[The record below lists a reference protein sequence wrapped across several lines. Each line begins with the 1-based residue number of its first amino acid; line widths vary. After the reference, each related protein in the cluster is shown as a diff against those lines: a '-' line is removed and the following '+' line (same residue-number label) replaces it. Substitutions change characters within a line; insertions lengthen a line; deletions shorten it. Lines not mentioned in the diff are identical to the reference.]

1 VNTIDNSIMTDHY
14 YAVIMA
20 GGGGTRLWP
29 LSRKTNPKQM
39 LPLMGERS
47 LFQIAVDR
55 LDGLFTYDR
64 IFVVTV
70 ADQAEALQAQCPEIP
85 RENYLI
91 EPMPRGTASVVG
103 LAAIALQQRDP
114 QAVMAVLTAD
124 HIFQNEGLFRKLLLS
139 AYDAAQENHL
149 VTLGIAPTFPST
161 GYGYIKQGELVE
173 TQRGLDVYLVEQFV
187 EKPPEERAIQM
198 IESGDHAWNSGMF
211 VWQVGRILEEFDR
224 QMPDLNSKLNE
235 ISTAWDQPQ
244 RESVIQRVW
253 PQIQPE
259 TIDYGIMENAQD
271 VVVIP
276 AKGLGWNDVGSWEA
290 LFEVLSVDENGNIFL
305 GDEVISIATR
315 DTLVYKKS
323 SPRLIVTIG
332 VDDLV
337 VVDTEDVLLVCKKD
351 QAQKVRQV
359 VSQIKDSGGDYL

>member
-1 VNTIDNSIMTDHY
+1 MIDNY

-29 LSRKTNPKQM
+29 LSRKASPKQM
-39 LPLMGERS
+39 LPLVGERS

-55 LDGLFTYDR
+55 LDGVFTPDQIY
-64 IFVVTV
+64 VVTV
-70 ADQAEALQAQCPEIP
+70 ADQADVLQEQCPEIP
-85 RENYLI
+85 AENYLL

-103 LAAIALQQRDP
+103 LAAVALQQRDP

-124 HIFQNEGLFRKLLLS
+124 HIFQNEAHFRKLLLS
-139 AYDAAQENHL
+139 AYDAAQQDHL

-161 GYGYIKQGELVE
+161 GYGYIQQGDWVE
-173 TQRGLDVYLVEQFV
+173 AHHDLDVYQVLRFV
-187 EKPPEERAIQM
+187 EKPDESRARAM
-198 IESGDHAWNSGMF
+198 LESGDHAWNSGMF
-211 VWQVGRILEEFDR
+211 VWQVGRIMEEFKR
-224 QMPDLNSKLNE
+224 QMPDLSSKLNE
-235 ISTAWDQPQ
+235 ISRVWDQPQ

-259 TIDYGIMENAQD
+259 TIDYGIMENARD

-276 AKGLGWNDVGSWEA
+276 GEGLGWNDVGSWEA
-290 LFEVLSVDENGNIFL
+290 LFEVLPADEQGNIIL
-305 GDEVISIATR
+305 GDEFIPIETR

-332 VDDLV
+332 VEDLV
-337 VVDTEDVLLVCKKD
+337 VVDTGDVLLVCKKD

-359 VSQIKDSGGDYL
+359 VKQLKDAGGDYL